1 MAKAR
6 KSICMEV
13 GHGVVVFLTPGLCKK
28 VLLTLSN
35 ASITDKDIAELY
47 ESLKDTLIESKS
59 STD

>member
-1 MAKAR
+1 
-6 KSICMEV
+6 MEV